1 MVVQTKLKTD
11 TTMESYSIFKFE
23 YKPQILPHE
32 LEAHQA
38 ASHGHMSTS
47 SVTRCFLPLRPRV
60 SEYINT
66 YLRRIRISIE
76 KVEFEIFRSLCASAI
91 TLV

>member
-38 ASHGHMSTS
+38 ASHVHMSTPQALRVAS
-47 SVTRCFLPLRPRV
+47 YLYAQESVNI
-60 SEYINT
+60 YINT
-66 YLRRIRISIE
+66 YLRPYTNFNRKGWIGN
-76 KVEFEIFRSLCASAI
+76 F
-91 TLV
+91 